1 MRRQPGSASSR
12 APRVSRWTRFVY
24 GRCPAQVPSRSDAQP
39 RPVQEL
45 PRRARRQAAGEGG
58 DRQPTMPPNLRLRHG
73 RSTGR
78 KWPAYAC
85 PTQRGFHAYLGMRS
99 NDRGGHRTTSA
110 SQRPAGS
117 HPPKTVMCGD
127 AAEAV
132 CLVVASEYS
141 MPDGTLAL
149 LAAIVVESV
158 AKEHKTE
165 AA

>member
-1 MRRQPGSASSR
+1 
-12 APRVSRWTRFVY
+12 
-24 GRCPAQVPSRSDAQP
+24 
-39 RPVQEL
+39 
-45 PRRARRQAAGEGG
+45 
-58 DRQPTMPPNLRLRHG
+58 
-73 RSTGR
+73 
-78 KWPAYAC
+78 
-85 PTQRGFHAYLGMRS
+85 MRS

-117 HPPKTVMCGD
+117 HPPKTVMCGA

-141 MPDGTLAL
+141 MPDATLAL